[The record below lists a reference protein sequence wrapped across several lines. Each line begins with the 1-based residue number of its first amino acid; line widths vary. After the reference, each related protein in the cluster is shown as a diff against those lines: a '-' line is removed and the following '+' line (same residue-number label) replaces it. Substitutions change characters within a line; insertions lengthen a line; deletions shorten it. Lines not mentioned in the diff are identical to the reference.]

1 MLNIPDL
8 FKAIVSG
15 FTTGITICI
24 PLGPSGIESI
34 KRTAAFN
41 FLEGFKVSLG
51 AIAADISCMI
61 LINFGLAA
69 IFLKSRRTEGVF
81 WIISGI
87 LLMLFSAF
95 SNEKRETQKEFSF
108 KAFPTGFLITFL
120 NPMTPAL
127 WIALTG
133 TILNVW
139 RSIGLTYYCIFIISL
154 ILGMISWFAL
164 LNYLALKGIRML
176 NNKTSG
182 KASLILKY
190 TLLALSFGF
199 IIYGVYQFLS

>member
-34 KRTAAFN
+34 KRTIAFN
-41 FLEGFKVSLG
+41 FYEGFKVSLG
-51 AIAADISCMI
+51 AITADISCMV
-61 LINFGLAA
+61 LINFGLSA
-69 IFLKSRRTEGVF
+69 IFLKSRKTEGVF

-87 LLMLFSAF
+87 LLMIFSIF
-95 SNEKRETQKEFSF
+95 SNERNGKQKDFYF
-108 KAFPTGFLITFL
+108 NAFPTGFLITLL

-139 RSIGLTYYCIFIISL
+139 RNIGVTYYCIFILSL
-154 ILGMISWFAL
+154 IIGMISWFAL
-164 LNYLALKGIRML
+164 LNYLALKGIKML
-176 NNKTSG
+176 NNKTSN
-182 KASLILKY
+182 KTSLILKY
-190 TLLALSFGF
+190 ILLVLSLGF
-199 IIYGVYQFLS
+199 VIYGIYQFLF